1 MVERCLFYVLLCAW
15 GGAQICDASFKGG
28 NSKAKFGMFFLGFRV
43 SGQTKERKL
52 GRSRHTQGLSSRD
65 RRTIRKEEDEKD
77 HHHFETTTTKK
88 KKKNPKTLEKH
99 RPIDIDISNPI
110 VIVIIIIIG
119 PKNISIHHRTS
130 SCRLKTNNNTGP
142 PRDATNSRPTKRAR
156 KRRGPHRRRSKS
168 TPTRRRRLNFLEI
181 SPIHT

>member
-15 GGAQICDASFKGG
+15 GGAQICDASLGKFEG
-28 NSKAKFGMFFLGFRV
+28 KFGMFFLGFRV

-110 VIVIIIIIG
+110 VIVIIIIIIG